1 MKNYVQEGE
10 TLTLTA
16 PVGGCVSGSAYKI
29 GRFFGVAQGDAD
41 AGDPVDLALV
51 GVFDLAKAGEAVAEG
66 DPAYWD
72 TVALALTKTAG
83 ATASTLVGAFAA
95 AALIGDATAPVRL
108 SGGSVDD
115 SVAEVAAA
123 VSATNGGAGN
133 AAKLLKLDAN
143 GKAAGRVLETD
154 GAALDL
160 LLGATAAGA
169 VIGSD
174 YAAQSVLLAVAD
186 DTPLP
191 VTIAAKTVI
200 GRGGTGDAGAIAA
213 SVTLDAAGPAIDDAT
228 ETTAPAG
235 GILGRNV
242 FGSVECVSEVANSA
256 GFEAKVETA
265 PASGVFKSVNVISH
279 PAGIAATFRDSFA
292 FWVPPGCKYKFAKT
306 VAGGATVAF
315 TGDGYNYAD
324 L

>member
-29 GRFFGVAQGDAD
+29 GRFIGIAQGDAD

-51 GVFDLAKAGEAVAEG
+51 GVFDLAKAAEAVAEG

-72 TVALALTKTAG
+72 TAALALTKTAG

-108 SGGSVDD
+108 SGG
-115 SVAEVAAA
+115 
-123 VSATNGGAGN
+123 T
-133 AAKLLKLDAN
+133 
-143 GKAAGRVLETD
+143 
-154 GAALDL
+154 
-160 LLGATAAGA
+160 
-169 VIGSD
+169 
-174 YAAQSVLLAVAD
+174 
-186 DTPLP
+186 
-191 VTIAAKTVI
+191 
-200 GRGGTGDAGAIAA
+200 GAIAA
-213 SVTLDAAGPAIDDAT
+213 SVTLDAVGPTIDDAT

-242 FGSVECVSEVANSA
+242 FGSVECVSEVANGA
-256 GFEAKVETA
+256 AFTAKVETA

>member
-200 GRGGTGDAGAIAA
+200 GRGATGDAGAIAA
-213 SVTLDAAGPAIDDAT
+213 SVTLDAAGPTIDDAT

-235 GILGRNV
+235 GILGRHV
-242 FGSVECVSEVANSA
+242 FGAIESVSEVANSA

-279 PAGIAATFRDSFA
+279 PAGIAATFRDSYA